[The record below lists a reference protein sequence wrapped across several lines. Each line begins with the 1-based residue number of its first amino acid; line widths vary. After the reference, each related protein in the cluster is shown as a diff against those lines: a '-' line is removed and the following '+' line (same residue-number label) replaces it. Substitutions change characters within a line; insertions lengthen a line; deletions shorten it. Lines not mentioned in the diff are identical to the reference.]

1 MSETL
6 NTPCPATRR
15 TPSDTPA
22 IRRAIDLGLLVG
34 LLLMPGPRAL
44 ADEAVS
50 DAQAQAWL
58 ESSDR
63 IVNLPGS
70 FALRNTLTE
79 FRHGRQSAQSVLTV
93 FARPTPDGGQF
104 DNLIRFES
112 PARDRG
118 KLMLRNGLDLWFHD
132 PATRA
137 SVRISPQ
144 QRLLGQA
151 SNGDVMS
158 TRLAKDYRASFAGRE
173 EIRDGD
179 RQTRATIQLRLIAQR
194 KDVSY
199 ATVDYWIDA
208 ANQRPVRARYRS
220 AEGRLLKTAYFRKY
234 RDVLGVERPTETVI
248 IDGLN
253 PDWVTLMT
261 QSRHRLQDIPGT
273 WMQRDYLPR
282 FTGNEPSPPPEGGR
296 P

>member
-1 MSETL
+1 MSKAPVKTANPLPRPLPHRRVLALAALAALSTL
-6 NTPCPATRR
+6 LAWPLTSAR
-15 TPSDTPA
+15 
-22 IRRAIDLGLLVG
+22 
-34 LLLMPGPRAL
+34 

-58 ESSDR
+58 ARSDQIR
-63 IVNLPGS
+63 NLPGS

-79 FRHGRQSAQSVLTV
+79 FRHGKQSAQSVLTV
-93 FARPTPDGGQF
+93 FARPAASGGQF

-112 PARDRG
+112 PARDHG
-118 KLMLRNGLDLWFHD
+118 KLMLRNGLELWFYD
-132 PATRA
+132 PSTRA

-158 TRLAKDYRASFAGRE
+158 TRLARDYTASFVQRE
-173 EIRDGD
+173 TVRDGD
-179 RQTRATIQLRLIAQR
+179 RQERATLQLKLLAQR
-194 KDVSY
+194 GDVPY
-199 ATVDYWIDA
+199 AAIDYWIDA
-208 ANQRPVRARYRS
+208 SSHRPVMARYRS

-234 RDVLGVERPTETVI
+234 QDVLGEQRPTETVI
-248 IDGLN
+248 IDGMN

-261 QSRHRLQDIPGT
+261 QSQHRLQDIPAA

-282 FTGNEPSPPPEGGR
+282 FTGEAASATPAQAR

>member
-1 MSETL
+1 MSKASIKTANPSLGPLPHRRALALVALTTL
-6 NTPCPATRR
+6 LAW
-15 TPSDTPA
+15 SLTPA
-22 IRRAIDLGLLVG
+22 R
-34 LLLMPGPRAL
+34 

-58 ESSDR
+58 ERSDQIR
-63 IVNLPGS
+63 NLPGS

-79 FRHGRQSAQSVLTV
+79 FRHGKQSAQSVLTV
-93 FARPTPDGGQF
+93 FARPAASGGQF

-112 PARDRG
+112 PARDHG
-118 KLMLRNGLDLWFHD
+118 KLMLRNGLELWFYD
-132 PATRA
+132 PSTRA

-158 TRLAKDYRASFAGRE
+158 TRLARDYTASFVQRE
-173 EIRDGD
+173 TIRDGD
-179 RQTRATIQLRLIAQR
+179 RQERATLQLKLLAQR
-194 KDVSY
+194 GDVPY
-199 ATVDYWIDA
+199 AAIDYWIDA
-208 ANQRPVRARYRS
+208 SSHRPVMARYRS

-234 RDVLGVERPTETVI
+234 QDVLGEQRPTETVI
-248 IDGLN
+248 IDGMS

-261 QSRHRLQDIPGT
+261 QSQHRLQDIPAT

-282 FTGNEPSPPPEGGR
+282 FTGEAASATPAQAQP
-296 P
+296 